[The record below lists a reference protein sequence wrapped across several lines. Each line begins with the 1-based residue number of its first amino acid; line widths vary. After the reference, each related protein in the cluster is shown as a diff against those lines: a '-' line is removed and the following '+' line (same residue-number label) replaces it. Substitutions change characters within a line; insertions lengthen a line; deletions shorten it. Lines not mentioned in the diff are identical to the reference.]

1 MVPVHPLALLLE
13 LPAGT
18 AVDDASRFFVVVDSD
33 EGRVALEVDRL
44 LGQEEVVLKALAKPL
59 DQVPGL
65 AGVTILGN
73 GRPVF
78 ILDVTRLV
86 LNEARA

>member
-13 LPAGT
+13 LPRT
-18 AVDDASRFFVVVDSD
+18 LSTDDALRPFVVVDSD

-59 DQVPGL
+59 DLVAGL
-65 AGVTILGN
+65 SGVTILGN

-78 ILDVTRLV
+78 ILDVARLA
-86 LNEARA
+86 LPEARF